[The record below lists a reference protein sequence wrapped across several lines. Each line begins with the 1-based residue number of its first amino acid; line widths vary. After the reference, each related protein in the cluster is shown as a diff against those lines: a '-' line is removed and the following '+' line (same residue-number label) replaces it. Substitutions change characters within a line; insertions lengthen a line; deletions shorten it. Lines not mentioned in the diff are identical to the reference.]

1 MILYGSY
8 TSPFV
13 RHCRVALAQ
22 SGFDFEFVEADY
34 AMSAERSPTAKVPF
48 FSDGDIMLTDSS
60 SILKF
65 VREKS
70 GKPYL
75 KDIQDYELFTI
86 TNTVLDTSINLFL
99 LENEGFGP
107 GQINYLSRQQNRIES
122 GLNELN
128 TRFSA
133 ESDVSLD
140 SSLRC
145 ACFLDWALFRDR
157 ITLDGLD
164 NLQGLLDQANQDEV
178 FTSTAPNL
186 T

>member
-13 RHCRVALAQ
+13 RHCRIALAQ
-22 SGFDFEFVEADY
+22 SNFNFELVEADY

-65 VREKS
+65 VREKA
-70 GKPYL
+70 GGEYL
-75 KDIQDYELFTI
+75 KEIEDFELFTM
-86 TNTVLDTSINLFL
+86 TNTVLDASINLFL

-107 GQINYLSRQQNRIES
+107 GQVNYLSRQQNRIES

-128 TRFSA
+128 TRFSDN
-133 ESDVSLD
+133 SDLSLD
-140 SSLRC
+140 SSIRC

-164 NLQGLLDQANQDEV
+164 NLEALLDKAREDEI
-178 FTSTAPNL
+178 FAGTAPNIS
-186 T
+186 

>member
-13 RHCRVALAQ
+13 RHCRIALAQ

-65 VREKS
+65 VREKAGS
-70 GKPYL
+70 VFL
-75 KDIQDYELFTI
+75 KDIQDYELFTM
-86 TNTVLDTSINLFL
+86 TNTILDTSINLFL
-99 LENEGFGP
+99 LENDGFGP
-107 GQINYLSRQQNRIES
+107 GQINYLSRQQNRVEC
-122 GLNELN
+122 GLNELS

-133 ESDVSLD
+133 DSDLSLD

-164 NLQGLLDQANQDEV
+164 NLEGLVDKAREDEV
-178 FTSTAPNL
+178 FASTAPNL